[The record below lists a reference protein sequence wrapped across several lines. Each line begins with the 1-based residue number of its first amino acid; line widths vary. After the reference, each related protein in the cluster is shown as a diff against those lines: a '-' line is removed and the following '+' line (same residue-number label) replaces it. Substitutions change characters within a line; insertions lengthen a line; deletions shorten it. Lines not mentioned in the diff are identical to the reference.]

1 MYLSYELSETIN
13 LGILNRG
20 DVVYI
25 DKAISNNNL
34 RLDSPI
40 GGRDPAHSTAL
51 GKSILAFLPKN
62 AVDKYINEYGLIAK
76 TKNTITD
83 PERLHKELAII
94 KKQRYAFDNQEIVL
108 GVECIAAPIFD
119 NGMNPIAAIS
129 VSMPVNEE
137 NSKKLQKYK
146 DYIINASKQISSN
159 LGAKI

>member
-1 MYLSYELSETIN
+1 M
-13 LGILNRG
+13 
-20 DVVYI
+20 
-25 DKAISNNNL
+25 
-34 RLDSPI
+34 
-40 GGRDPAHSTAL
+40 
-51 GKSILAFLPKN
+51 PKN